1 MAELQYATGV
11 ADISIVIGSSIF
23 GAVKMEW

>member
-11 ADISIVIGSSIF
+11 VDTSIVIGSSIF
-23 GAVKMEW
+23 GEVKMEW